1 MAGSFFNI
9 IKKAAAGVT
18 KSSKMVA
25 KGSKS
30 AVSFISRPSS
40 RNGVYDVGI
49 KSASLM
55 IGGVVVSSA
64 ISMKG
69 SEESLQR
76 IAKLNKLAEFSQQ
89 VDKGVY

>member
-18 KSSKMVA
+18 KSSEMVA
-25 KGSKS
+25 KGRKS

-40 RNGVYDVGI
+40 RNGVYDMGV
-49 KSASLM
+49 KSVPLM
-55 IGGVVVSSA
+55 IGGTVVSSA

-69 SEESLQR
+69 SEESIQR
-76 IAKLNKLAEFSQQ
+76 IAKLNKLSEFSQQ
-89 VDKGVY
+89 VERSAY

>member
-18 KSSKMVA
+18 KSSEIVE
-25 KGSKS
+25 KGRKS

-40 RNGVYDVGI
+40 RNGVYDIGV
-49 KSASLM
+49 KSVPLM
-55 IGGVVVSSA
+55 IGGTVVSSA

-69 SEESLQR
+69 SEESIQR
-76 IAKLNKLAEFSQQ
+76 IAKLNKLSEFSQQ
-89 VDKGVY
+89 VDRGVY

>member
-18 KSSKMVA
+18 KSSEIVE
-25 KGSKS
+25 KGRKS

-40 RNGVYDVGI
+40 RNGVYDMGV
-49 KSASLM
+49 KSVPLM
-55 IGGVVVSSA
+55 IGGTVVSSA

-69 SEESLQR
+69 SEESIQR
-76 IAKLNKLAEFSQQ
+76 IAKLNKLSEFSQQ
-89 VDKGVY
+89 VDRGVY